1 MQTPSPHHNSIEKR
15 SKPHPKFF
23 MPSQLIFNTLMAALG
38 AIIGMELIT
47 RVGITP
53 NTSIIG
59 ALIAILLSYIPIKL
73 FRRFQDLE
81 NQTLIQ
87 TSISGATFSA
97 ANGLLLPL
105 AIAFLLGETH
115 MMVPM
120 LIGAALAVITDA
132 SILYFSFDTQLFS
145 ARGAW
150 PPGFATAEALKA
162 AAGKGKNALLLGV
175 GIVAGIIGKALGLPM
190 DMLGIAWV
198 SNTVALAA
206 LGVGLLIRGY
216 SSQLFG
222 FNIADHYIPHGIMI
236 GAGVVALIQI
246 LLLIRKDKRSVATE
260 TETQG
265 YRPTRSA
272 LQMKITMLSG
282 FSVYLVISL
291 ILALSTGIYT
301 GMSFPMLIGWLV
313 FAAIAA
319 MASELIVGIAAMHS
333 GWFPSFATA
342 LIFLVIGILIGFP
355 KEALGILVA
364 FTVATGPAFA
374 DMAYD
379 LKTGWMIRNE
389 GADEA
394 YELEGRRQ
402 QFFAELFSFAVAI
415 IVVACAYTFY
425 FQQNLVPPVA
435 RVYVA
440 TITAGADHQVAIQ
453 LAIWAVLGAFIQLI
467 GGISRQLGVLL
478 ATGLLI
484 VSPKAGII
492 IFVGLLIRA
501 IIVKRYG
508 ETGMNKLYVL
518 GAGAISGS
526 ALYSFF
532 SSTLKL
538 GSKH

>member
-1 MQTPSPHHNSIEKR
+1 MQTPAKNSPENQGPP
-15 SKPHPKFF
+15 PHPKFF
-23 MPSQLIFNTLMAALG
+23 MPSQLIFNTVMAALG
-38 AIIGMELIT
+38 AVIGMELIT

-59 ALIAILLSYIPIKL
+59 ALIAILLSYIPLKL
-73 FRRFQDLE
+73 FRRFKGLE
-81 NQTLIQ
+81 SQTLIQ

-105 AIAFLLGETH
+105 AIAYLLGETS

-120 LIGAALAVITDA
+120 LIGASLAVVTDA
-132 SILYFSFDTQLFS
+132 SILYFSFDTKLFS
-145 ARGAW
+145 AKGAW

-162 AAGKGKNALLLGV
+162 AAGKGKNAVLLGV
-175 GIVAGIIGKALGLPM
+175 GIVGGVIGKALGLPM

-198 SNTVALAA
+198 SNAIAIAA

-216 SSQLFG
+216 STQLFG
-222 FNIADHYIPHGIMI
+222 FDIADNYIPHGIMI
-236 GAGVVALIQI
+236 GAGVIALVQI
-246 LLLIRKDKRSVATE
+246 LILIRKDKRGLADSAGE
-260 TETQG
+260 G
-265 YRPTRSA
+265 HRPTRST
-272 LQMKITMLSG
+272 LQMKVTLLSG
-282 FSVYLVISL
+282 FGTYLIISL

-301 GMSFPMLIGWLV
+301 GMSLPMLIGWLV
-313 FAAIAA
+313 FAAAAA
-319 MASELIVGIAAMHS
+319 MASEMIVGIAAMHS

-389 GADEA
+389 GKDVA

-415 IVVACAYTFY
+415 IVVAIAYTYY
-425 FQQNLVPPVA
+425 FEQDLVPPVA

-453 LAIWAVLGAFIQLI
+453 LAMWAVLGAFIQLI

-492 IFVGLLIRA
+492 IFVGLAIRA

-508 ETGMNKLYVL
+508 DAGMNKLYVL